1 MALPEWLHWDDQ
13 HHRLLFL
20 GQPATLFWQQ
30 PSLASMM
37 VPLYEELGET
47 YFSLLVAYS
56 ASHHSESDYEV
67 ITRYDD
73 ESFISG
79 LLHWGEKIATAGWGE
94 ITGAHFDDALP
105 SAQLII
111 RNPWEHQLFPDMKEE
126 HALPFLCGKL
136 SGIFS
141 LHLQRNMRAQVSQL
155 EILGDECIARIQIIP
170 CNTSLQA
177 ELQTLTQQEGFTR
190 LEKLQ
195 FLNQQLTQ
203 KNIELEASN
212 RRLSELATMDALT
225 CMANR
230 RYFMELAEREFNVCR
245 RYRYTSSMLMLDIDF
260 FKEINDKYGH
270 LAGDVV
276 LKGIAQVCKE
286 LLRKTDFCGRFGGE
300 EFLIMLP
307 HTDLDGACIIGQRL
321 GLRISQLVVP
331 YENHRLQVTISMGV
345 SAYKETDQV
354 LDSWIKRVDDALYD
368 AKHQGRNQ
376 LICRS

>member
-1 MALPEWLHWDDQ
+1 MALPEWLHWDEQ

-47 YFSLLVAYS
+47 YFSLLIAYS
-56 ASHHSESDYEV
+56 ASYHSETDYEV
-67 ITRYDD
+67 IRRYDD
-73 ESFISG
+73 ESIIAG

-94 ITGAHFDDALP
+94 ITGASFDDALP
-105 SAQLII
+105 SAQLTI

-141 LHLQRNMRAQVSQL
+141 LHLKCNMRARVSHM
-155 EILGDECIARIQIIP
+155 ETMGNECIARIQILP
-170 CNTSLQA
+170 SNSSLEA
-177 ELQTLTQQEGFTR
+177 DLQKLIDQEGLTR
-190 LEKLQ
+190 TEKLQ

-212 RRLSELATMDALT
+212 RRLSELATIDSLT
-225 CMANR
+225 GMANR
-230 RYFMELAEREFNVCR
+230 RHFMELAEREFNLCR
-245 RYRYTSSMLMLDIDF
+245 RYRYTSSLLMLDIDF
-260 FKEINDKYGH
+260 FKEINDQYGH
-270 LAGDVV
+270 LAGDHV
-276 LKGIAQVCKE
+276 LKAISGVCKA

-307 HTDLDGACIIGQRL
+307 HTDLDGACVIGQRL

-331 YENHRLQVTISMGV
+331 YEEHRLQVTISMGV
-345 SAYKETDQV
+345 SPCNNSDQV
-354 LDSWIKRVDDALYD
+354 IDSWIKRVDDALYD

-376 LICRS
+376 LICRP